1 MRTALTVVTCLA
13 LATTAHA
20 GNELSIGST
29 DRALRSASADA
40 VTGDSY
46 TGGQLGVAH
55 ELHLALPGVS
65 LWATGALQW
74 GGAKG
79 TLFDLATDVSQSSY
93 LVGGR
98 ARYAIIPHVDATA
111 HLQVGVAHTSLALT
125 DAMSREVSDAGWGGI
140 AEGAVGLE
148 LLAIQ
153 QPSFTLGLRLELGYV
168 AAAPVALAGKS
179 QHPDDGTLRLQMT
192 QASLGRLDL
201 SGPVAGLAA
210 VSRF

>member
-1 MRTALTVVTCLA
+1 MRTVLMLLTLTA
-13 LATTAHA
+13 TAHA

-55 ELHLALPGVS
+55 ELHLDLAGLS

-98 ARYAIIPHVDATA
+98 ARYAIVPHIDATA

-125 DAMSREVSDAGWGGI
+125 DPMSREVSDAGWGGI

-148 LLAIQ
+148 LLAVQ
-153 QPSFTLGLRLELGYV
+153 ETSFTLGLRLELGYV

>member
-1 MRTALTVVTCLA
+1 MRVLIAMLALT
-13 LATTAHA
+13 TTAYA
-20 GNELSIGST
+20 DTELSIGST
-29 DRALRSASADA
+29 DRALRSSSADA

-55 ELHLALPGVS
+55 ELHLGLDNIS
-65 LWATGALQW
+65 LSATGSLQW
-74 GGAKG
+74 GGASG
-79 TLFDLATDVSQSSY
+79 TLLDLATELSQSAY

-98 ARYAIIPHVDATA
+98 ARCSILRHLDATA
-111 HLQVGVAHTSLALT
+111 QLQVGLAHTSLSLT
-125 DAMSREVSDAGWGGI
+125 DAMSREISDTAWGGI
-140 AEGAVGLE
+140 AEGTVGIE
-148 LLAIQ
+148 LLAVQ
-153 QPSFTLGLRLELGYV
+153 QRSFTLGLRLELGYV
-168 AAAPVALAGKS
+168 ASTPTALAAKS